1 MIGWLLRSFFALL
14 TLIGLYAAVRSVHL
28 LRSKHEPSPAVVGE
42 LQVLGTRALES
53 GDVPVASV
61 LLFGDSIIGRGYNT
75 VLRDGDAG
83 GHAEVNAVSDA
94 MAHLGNEA
102 FGTLD
107 REQLLLISTFEPCA
121 MCRGM
126 LLEYRIDRVAFIE
139 PKSLW
144 HWLKEDARWLGYEL
158 SKIGSEPE
166 RLQDSLFRLHPAYP
180 ER

>member
-1 MIGWLLRSFFALL
+1 MIGWLVRSFFALL
-14 TLIGLYAAVRSVHL
+14 VLFGSYAAVRSVYL
-28 LRSKHEPSPAVVGE
+28 LRSSHEPSPVVVGE
-42 LQVLGTRALES
+42 LRYLGTRALES

-61 LLFGDSIIGRGYNT
+61 LLLGDSIIGRGYNT

-94 MAHLGNEA
+94 LAHMGTDA
-102 FGTLD
+102 FASLD
-107 REQLLLISTFEPCA
+107 REQLQLLSTFEPCA

-158 SKIGSEPE
+158 SKTGSGPE
-166 RLQDSLFRLHPAYP
+166 QLQDSLFRLHPEYP
-180 ER
+180 GR